1 MIAALYGCDHPD
13 LDTVA
18 HDTVGEATAIAL
30 TPGRFPKGY
39 QHVDPNEDAVLAAEG
54 PAGRL
59 LAVADGHNGVE
70 ASHAAVRAVA
80 AHAGTA
86 LDGSLSPSAALEY
99 LLDLAIDAVADA
111 VARSE
116 PPRDRSRTALS
127 LALVTGGAVHAGTWG
142 DTVVAVVRGRR
153 VRPLGEPAPFLGRRS
168 ILPPTRRARLRGGD
182 VVVALTDGV
191 SDFLGGH
198 WRAELAASVAD
209 TASAVQTALR
219 LIDAA
224 MAGGAGD
231 NAAAAVADA

>member
-18 HDTVGEATAIAL
+18 HDTVGQATAIAL
-30 TPGRFPKGY
+30 TCGRFPKGY
-39 QHVDPNEDAVLAAEG
+39 QHVDPNEDAVLAAEC

-70 ASHAAVRAVA
+70 ASHAVIRAIA
-80 AHAGTA
+80 EHADKA
-86 LDGSLSPSAALEY
+86 LDGSLSPSDALED
-99 LLDLAIDAVADA
+99 LLDLAIHAVAA
-111 VARSE
+111 VVGHSE

-127 LALVTGGAVHAGTWG
+127 LALVTDGAVYAGTWG
-142 DTVVAVVRGRR
+142 DIVVAVVRGRK
-153 VRPLGEPAPFLGRRS
+153 VRLLGGSAPFLGPRS
-168 ILPPTRRARLRGGD
+168 ILPPTDRVRLRRGD

-191 SDFLGGH
+191 TDFLGGG
-198 WRAELAASVAD
+198 WQTELAISVAE
-209 TASAVQTALR
+209 TASAGQTALR
-219 LIDAA
+219 LIETA